1 MKKIDDF
8 TQSDFLTEKCKISD
22 MILCSKE
29 DFLKSYNF
37 LTEEEYNNT
46 YIRLI
51 KKLNLD
57 DDEYTDI
64 MFEIKDS
71 WGKKNPF
78 LYKQICLHLID
89 KEYFKLLNNK

>member
-8 TQSDFLTEKCKISD
+8 TQGDFLTEKCKISD

-29 DFLKSYNF
+29 DFLKSYSF
-37 LTEEEYNNT
+37 LTEEEYDNT

-57 DDEYTDI
+57 DDEYTNI
-64 MFEIKDS
+64 IFEVKDYFE
-71 WGKKNPF
+71 KENPY